1 MSLLT
6 TILRKITSIFH
17 RSSSTSTN
25 DPPYPRPII
34 DLSTDIHSRRSFW
47 TIEQDL
53 HRCGGCT
60 SCRDVCR
67 FDLFTP
73 DIDTHTCRFHDPDH
87 LCDGLGLCVDVC
99 PTRCIHLRK
108 ITSSN

>member
-6 TILRKITSIFH
+6 TILRKIASIFH
-17 RSSSTSTN
+17 RSSSTSDN
-25 DPPYPRPII
+25 DLPHLTQPRPV
-34 DLSTDIHSRRSFW
+34 LDIHSRRSFF

-60 SCRDVCR
+60 SCRDVCMYN
-67 FDLFTP
+67 LFTT
-73 DIDTHTCRFHDPDH
+73 DIDTHKCTFQDPDH

-99 PTRCIHLRK
+99 PTGCISLRK
-108 ITSSN
+108 ITASN